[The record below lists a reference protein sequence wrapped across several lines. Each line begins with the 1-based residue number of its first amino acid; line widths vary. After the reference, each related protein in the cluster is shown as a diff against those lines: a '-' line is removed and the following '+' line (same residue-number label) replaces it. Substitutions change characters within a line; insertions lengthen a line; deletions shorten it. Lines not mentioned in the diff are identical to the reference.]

1 MKLKKL
7 HYNEIQEINILEFIL
22 NNLSNL
28 IVSTL
33 DGCIVN
39 KKDEMLNI
47 YADYMNN
54 MYLTICQI
62 IGIKIMIKF
71 LMPIL

>member
-7 HYNEIQEINILEFIL
+7 HYNEIQDINILEFIL

-28 IVSTL
+28 IISTL

-39 KKDEMLNI
+39 KKDEMLNMCT
-47 YADYMNN
+47 DYMNN
-54 MYLTICQI
+54 MYLTI
-62 IGIKIMIKF
+62 
-71 LMPIL
+71 